1 MAFRGT
7 FDYSLD
13 AKSRL
18 TLPAKFRASLSG
30 DVVLARGRG
39 QACVTIQTAEDFDA
53 FMESAFAEM
62 HPLSAERDKLE
73 RWLSSSAFPTK
84 IDAAGRVMMP
94 PRLMEHAGLKKD
106 VVVAGVGSRLE
117 VWDRDAWAKQDDEI
131 DFNELTARFGNPG

>member
-39 QACVTIQTAEDFDA
+39 QRCVTIQSAEDFDA
-53 FMESAFAEM
+53 FMDSALADL
-62 HPLSAERDKLE
+62 HPLAPERDRIE
-73 RWLSSSAFPTK
+73 RWLSASAFPTK
-84 IDAAGRVMMP
+84 IDAAGRVMVP

-117 VWDRDAWAKQDDEI
+117 VWDRDAWSAEDDAI
-131 DFNELTARFGNPG
+131 DFTELTARFGHPA